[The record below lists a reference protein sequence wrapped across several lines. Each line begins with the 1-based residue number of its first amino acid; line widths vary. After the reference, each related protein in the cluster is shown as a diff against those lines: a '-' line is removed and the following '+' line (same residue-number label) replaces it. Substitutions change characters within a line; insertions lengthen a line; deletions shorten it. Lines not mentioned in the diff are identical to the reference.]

1 MGALDGVIKVKS
13 KAMTSKKVRER
24 LESVRESLPLNIFQD
39 LVREL
44 GCVKVT
50 EQQLDRILADV
61 LRRYEYSL
69 VEPGEAV
76 GVVAAQSMG
85 EPSTQMTMRT
95 FHYAGV
101 AELNVTLGLPR
112 IIELVDAR
120 KIPSTP
126 TMTVYLEE
134 EFARERDKAKEI
146 AKQIETVTVGDLV
159 DKSEIDLV
167 DSRATLLFDEY
178 ELQKRDMTTEDI
190 VIKLNKS
197 KIKVEEWDS
206 KKISLVSA
214 TPSIKELRK
223 LANKAKDVYLRGVKG
238 IVRVVMRREG
248 EEYIIYTEG
257 SNLKDVLKI
266 EGVDISKSK
275 TNDIIEIE
283 RVLGI
288 EAARNAIINE
298 ALDTLDEQGLRVD
311 VRHLMLISDMMTV
324 NGTVKAI
331 GRHGVSGE
339 KASVLARAAFE
350 ITVDHL
356 LKAGIKGEVEDLS
369 GIVENVIVG
378 RPVRLGTG
386 MVELVMKR
394 GESAEKEAQK

>member
-1 MGALDGVIKVKS
+1 MYLKEKEIKERLAEVEGELSEKIYGELKKELSHIKVT
-13 KAMTSKKVRER
+13 AE
-24 LESVRESLPLNIFQD
+24 D
-39 LVREL
+39 LAKIL
-44 GCVKVT
+44 GEVK
-50 EQQLDRILADV
+50 
-61 LRRYEYSL
+61 RRYEYAM

-112 IIELVDAR
+112 IIEIVDAR
-120 KIPSTP
+120 KVPSTP
-126 TMTVYLEE
+126 TMTIYLEE
-134 EFARERDKAKEI
+134 EYARDREKAKEV
-146 AKQIETVTVGDLV
+146 AKQIETVTVGDVL
-159 DKSEIDLV
+159 DRAEIDL
-167 DSRATLLFDEY
+167 
-178 ELQKRDMTTEDI
+178 I
-190 VIKLNKS
+190 
-197 KIKVEEWDS
+197 DS
-206 KKISLVSA
+206 KVAFVLDAAELKRREITVPEIVEKLEGLKAEVQWTEKAKQIFLKLPSPSL
-214 TPSIKELRK
+214 KELRK
-223 LANKAKDVYLRGVKG
+223 LSLKGREVYLRGIKG
-238 IVRVVMRREG
+238 IKRVVMRKEG

-266 EGVDISKSK
+266 EGVDITKTK

-283 RVLGI
+283 KVLGI

-298 ALDTLDEQGLRVD
+298 ILDTLDEQGLMVD
-311 VRHLMLISDMMTV
+311 IRHLMLIAEMMCV
-324 NGTVKAI
+324 DGTVKAI

-356 LKAGIKGEVEDLS
+356 LKAGIKGEVEELA

-386 MVELVMKR
+386 MVELVMRRELPEK
-394 GESAEKEAQK
+394 KEAAG

>member
-1 MGALDGVIKVKS
+1 MGGNL
-13 KAMTSKKVRER
+13 TPKKIEAR
-24 LESVRESLPLNIFQD
+24 LESFQESLPLSLYQD
-39 LVREL
+39 LVKEL
-44 GCVKVT
+44 HGVKVN
-50 EQQLDRILADV
+50 EQQLEKILAEV
-61 LRRYEYSL
+61 QRRYEYSL

-126 TMTVYLEE
+126 TMTIYLEE
-134 EFARERDKAKEI
+134 EYAGERDKAKVI
-146 AKQIETVTVGDLV
+146 AKHIETVVVGDLV
-159 DKSEIDLV
+159 DKAEIDLV
-167 DSRATLLFDEY
+167 DSKVTLLLDEY
-178 ELQKRDMTTEDI
+178 ELQKREITSDDI
-190 VIKLNKS
+190 VAKLNKS
-197 KIKVEEWDS
+197 KLKVEEWGPKQIILIAS
-206 KKISLVSA
+206 K
-214 TPSIKELRK
+214 PSIKELRK
-223 LANKAKDVYLRGVKG
+223 LANKAKEIYLRGIKG
-238 IVRVVMRREG
+238 VERVVMRREG
-248 EEYIIYTEG
+248 EEYVIYTEG

-266 EGVDISKSK
+266 KGVDVSKTK
-275 TNDIIEIE
+275 TNDIVEIE

-298 ALDTLDEQGLRVD
+298 TLDTLDEQGLRVD
-311 VRHLMLISDMMTV
+311 VRHLMLISDMMSV
-324 NGTVKAI
+324 NGTIKAI

-356 LKAGIKGEVEDLS
+356 LRAGIKGEVEDLG

-394 GESAEKEAQK
+394 SDGKEEASK